1 MTTYRA
7 ESDDLTAVA
16 DAIRTKAGTTDKL
29 SWPTGYVSAVQGITA
44 GSDKPNVTTTGDF
57 HRPAEWPDYDTMT
70 IPDDEESLY
79 FTVDNSR
86 HVKDDRHAINIYY
99 INNNNNNSA
108 ILQCGTVK
116 GGKWTVIKDFGT
128 YTSGT
133 THYYEDDAPA
143 YNYFAYRLVMPSGMT
158 FNTLSLQSVGSVL
171 WYKTKILESICH
183 ISNYATLFAVSYA
196 GWGTE
201 TLLRAAFYGYCNCG
215 GGGGP
220 FKSTFTDNITL
231 ESCDFSH
238 SKGLKFIGSS
248 VFYNCSSLTSVTFPD
263 TADFSSCTTMSNCF
277 ANCSSLTSVTFPDT
291 ADFSKVKTIMNMFQ
305 FCSKLESVDGLASV
319 DLSACT
325 ASTQAAFQGCSSL
338 KTITVKNIPRV
349 DGNFAINCSSL
360 TSITFNVVAVPT
372 LVNTNAFNSTNSCKL
387 YFPSALVDAAKAA
400 TNWSTYADRIEAIP
414 E

>member
-1 MTTYRA
+1 MTIYRA
-7 ESDDLTAVA
+7 ESDDLAAVA

-29 SWPTGYVSAVQGITA
+29 SWPTGYVSTVQGITT

-57 HRPAEWPDYDTMT
+57 HRPAEWPDYDSMTM
-70 IPDDEESLY
+70 PDDEESLY

-86 HVKDDRHAINIYY
+86 HVKDDRHAINIDY
-99 INNNNNNSA
+99 NNNNNNIA
-108 ILQCGTVK
+108 TLQCGTVK

-158 FNTLSLQSVGSVL
+158 FNKLSLRGVGSVL
-171 WYKTKILESICH
+171 WNKTKILESICH
-183 ISNYATLFAVSYA
+183 TSNYATLWAASYA

-201 TLLRAAFYGYCNCG
+201 TLLRSAFYGYCNCG
-215 GGGGP
+215 
-220 FKSTFTDNITL
+220 SFTGSITL

-238 SKGLKFIGSS
+238 AKGIKFLGSS
-248 VFYNCSSLTSVTFPD
+248 VFQNCSSLTSVTFPD
-263 TADFSSCTTMSNCF
+263 TVDFSSCTTMANCF
-277 ANCSSLTSVTFPDT
+277 ANCSSLTSVTFPNT
-291 ADFSKVKTIMNMFQ
+291 VDFSKVKTIMNMFQ
-305 FCSKLESVDGLASV
+305 FCSKLESVDWLASV

-325 ASTQAAFQGCSSL
+325 TGTQSAFQGCSSL
-338 KTITVKNIPRV
+338 KTIVLKNIPRV
-349 DGNFAINCSSL
+349 DGMFAKNCSSL

-372 LVNTNAFNSTNSCKL
+372 LTSTNAFDSTNNCKL